1 MTGLKIIS
9 GKSFEPVDTSA
20 SSDSKT
26 NPTTSSHDP
35 SSAASLAS
43 PPLPLQ
49 VRTKLSNDQFFCA
62 RTLIDKIINSMIKY
76 RGNFIDF
83 RLDSSIFVFN
93 KELNCLIYF
102 RFEEI

>member
-49 VRTKLSNDQFFCA
+49 VRTKLFNDQLFFA
-62 RTLIDKIINSMIKY
+62 RILINKIISIRIITY
-76 RGNFIDF
+76 RGKFLDF
-83 RLDSSIFVFN
+83 KEGSSVLVFS
-93 KELNCLIYF
+93 K
-102 RFEEI
+102 